1 MKVKLSEVI
10 DALYFTYV
18 LSYKN
23 KEKFY
28 ELINNQKDGDILKN
42 NMIIYVSKD
51 GDVKVDVKI
60 KKENIWMSKDVM
72 ANIYDTT

>member
-10 DALYFTYV
+10 DALDFKYV

-28 ELINNQKDGDILKN
+28 ELINN
-42 NMIIYVSKD
+42 
-51 GDVKVDVKI
+51 
-60 KKENIWMSKDVM
+60 
-72 ANIYDTT
+72 

>member
-1 MKVKLSEVI
+1 MKVKLSEAI

-28 ELINNQKDGDILKN
+28 ELINN
-42 NMIIYVSKD
+42 
-51 GDVKVDVKI
+51 
-60 KKENIWMSKDVM
+60 
-72 ANIYDTT
+72 